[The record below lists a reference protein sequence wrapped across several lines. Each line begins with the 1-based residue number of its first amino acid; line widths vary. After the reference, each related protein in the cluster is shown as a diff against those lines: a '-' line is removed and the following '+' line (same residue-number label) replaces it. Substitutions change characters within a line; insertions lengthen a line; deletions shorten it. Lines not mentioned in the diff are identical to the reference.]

1 MLLGN
6 ESETFKKVRIAEQKI
21 IREYLQIQIRPYSFS
36 LIRKNQPFC
45 NKLFRKWSRAENYMY
60 QGIFHLYKVG
70 FIVLVFLEQISLF
83 ATKFS
88 KSEAETAE

>member
-45 NKLFRKWSRAENYMY
+45 NKLFRK
-60 QGIFHLYKVG
+60 
-70 FIVLVFLEQISLF
+70 
-83 ATKFS
+83 
-88 KSEAETAE
+88 

>member
-1 MLLGN
+1 
-6 ESETFKKVRIAEQKI
+6 
-21 IREYLQIQIRPYSFS
+21 
-36 LIRKNQPFC
+36 
-45 NKLFRKWSRAENYMY
+45 MY